1 MYIMSPLVV
10 GAKVEDNLLTN
21 GMTIVNSFMDKPY
34 HFPHTMTLFQPSKD
48 RYDDPNFAKDS
59 SGLTPFITWY
69 KNHNRKTVVSQLGE
83 YGENISNLTCLG
95 SGSYVLELA
104 TYSPTNLVLE
114 LGADKYEVSFNTDK
128 FREIRAEAD
137 DKHQYRQFV
146 EKDEDGNETKT
157 MKYIFDNSVLDHGG
171 NFAQVGFKF
180 NLFDNF
186 ISGQERTLKLVV
198 PKDTDNN
205 TLHLRFTCKV
215 NHE

>member
-1 MYIMSPLVV
+1 MSPLVV

-48 RYDDPNFAKDS
+48 RYDDPNLAKDG

-69 KNHNRKTVVSQLGE
+69 KNHNRKTVVSQLRE

-157 MKYIFDNSVLDHGG
+157 MKYICDNSVLDHGG